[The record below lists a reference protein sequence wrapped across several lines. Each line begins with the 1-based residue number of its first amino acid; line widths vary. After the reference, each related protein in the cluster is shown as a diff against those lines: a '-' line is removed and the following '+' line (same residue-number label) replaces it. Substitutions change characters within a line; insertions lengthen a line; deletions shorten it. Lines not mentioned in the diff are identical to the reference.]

1 MTDNDDTL
9 TPTTPVENRE
19 PVHPPI
25 GPPLKAERIQW
36 FLVGLDLGN
45 RPYDF
50 ASESEAERNA
60 RLEAGWRKRTSA
72 TRTIDRDAA

>member
-1 MTDNDDTL
+1 MTDSDDT
-9 TPTTPVENRE
+9 PARTTTIQARE
-19 PVHPPI
+19 PANPPV

-36 FLVGLDLGN
+36 ILLGVDLGN

-72 TRTIDRDAA
+72 TRTVDRDAA